1 MKILGIESSCDDT
14 SVAIVDSNKKILSNE
29 IVSQNNIHQL
39 YKGVVPELAARNHV
53 LHIDKITKKALKS
66 ANVSLQDINGVAAT
80 AGPGLIGGLLVGLS
94 FAKTIAQVKKIPF
107 TAVNHLLG
115 HALTARLTNGT
126 EFPYLL
132 LLISGGH
139 SCFYYMKGINRCI
152 YLGGTLDDA
161 LGEAFDKI
169 AKALGLEFPGG
180 PALEKIALK
189 GDENAFSFPKPLLNK
204 KETNL
209 DLSFSGLK
217 SHITN
222 LINSNKNNLFSN
234 NYVSDI
240 AASFQKTIT
249 EILIHKLE
257 KAIKFCNHKFV
268 NYSNV
273 VVSGG
278 VASNAYLR
286 KKLIETIANKNKVPF
301 IPPAKLCT
309 DNGAM
314 IAWAGYENLQKGIV
328 SNLDFKALPRWPL
341 ERTL

>member
-29 IVSQNNIHQL
+29 TVSQNNIHQL

-53 LHIDKITKKALKS
+53 LHIDKITKKALKN
-66 ANVSLQDINGVAAT
+66 ANLSLHDINGVAAT

-107 TAVNHLLG
+107 TAVNHLSG

-139 SCFYYMKGINRCI
+139 SCFYYMKGINRCT

-180 PALEKIALK
+180 PALEKIALV

-222 LINSNKNNLFSN
+222 LINSDRNNLFSN
-234 NYVSDI
+234 KYVSDI

-257 KAIKFCNHKFV
+257 KAIKFCNRKFV